1 MVAVKPKSEPSTC
14 LIVFVIQDSAKLL
27 NEEFTKTL
35 IVESELLQN
44 VGSVWPDLVVLVS
57 LKAVDIY
64 SDRRFSISATRIH
77 ARPCR
82 AMPKKKGKLQIN
94 TIHSESCHTAP
105 PMKSSRLGSGGADVL
120 DVFDAGDAAVLHL
133 AARQPDVFPETAL
146 SIRAEPASR
155 TWDQKA
161 DVHGQG
167 ADGRPS
173 LSVRELS

>member
-1 MVAVKPKSEPSTC
+1 MVVVKPKSEPWMC
-14 LIVFVIQDSAKLL
+14 LIVFVMQDSAKLL
-27 NEEFTKTL
+27 HEEFTKTL
-35 IVESELLQN
+35 IVVSELLQN

-82 AMPKKKGKLQIN
+82 AMQKKGKLQIN

-105 PMKSSRLGSGGADVL
+105 PLKSSRLGSGRADVL

-161 DVHGQG
+161 DIHGQG